1 MKQSTILEVDTRIV
15 TDEGRP
21 WLSLRPYAE
30 LVSIK
35 LLSTDPVRGEI
46 IVVLRAPPGIELP
59 RHRTTGSMTVYTM
72 QGRWKYRERDW
83 VAGPGSLVIAPAD
96 SCLTPCVLGEG
107 ADDAIMLVLASGDV
121 QCLDDAG
128 HVLGVENW
136 RTATDRHLEHCEAH
150 GLDPGTVLPPSAPLT
165 VGRPQAGCRSI

>member
-21 WLSLRPYAE
+21 WLSLRPYAD

-59 RHRTTGSMTVYTM
+59 RRQRQA
-72 QGRWKYRERDW
+72 QGRRRAEADIAR
-83 VAGPGSLVIAPAD
+83 AGEAQRLQAQPHRHRPR
-96 SCLTPCVLGEG
+96 
-107 ADDAIMLVLASGDV
+107 
-121 QCLDDAG
+121 
-128 HVLGVENW
+128 HENQ
-136 RTATDRHLEHCEAH
+136 E
-150 GLDPGTVLPPSAPLT
+150 
-165 VGRPQAGCRSI
+165 Q